1 MTEQAPSKSGLPERP
16 VLIAFL
22 IFVLVGGGASIAI
35 RVTYGELA
43 PFWSAASRFAL
54 AAIVFWIL
62 AFIKKIPLPKGR
74 ALLGALIF
82 GILTIGLAFLLI
94 AWGLV
99 ATPASIYQ
107 ILMALVPLL
116 TIFLSAIH
124 GIEAIT
130 RRGLV
135 GSLLAVIG
143 IAITVGG
150 ASTADI
156 SLPHIAA
163 ILVAAAFVAEGGVL
177 IKSFPP
183 NPPIMTNAIG
193 MTAGAIILGTV
204 SLLSGE
210 EWTIPTQ
217 TDTWIAFIYLV
228 VFVTILVF
236 LLYMY
241 VLSNW
246 TASGTSYGFV
256 LVPLVTIVLAATLV
270 GEKITVN
277 FLIGAAFVLVGVLV
291 GALLP
296 SKTKPEIVEE
306 CKDRSGQVLPRCM

>member
-1 MTEQAPSKSGLPERP
+1 MTEQAPPKSGLPERP

-82 GILTIGLAFLLI
+82 GILTIGLAFLMI

-107 ILMALVPLL
+107 IMIALVPLL
-116 TIFLSAIH
+116 TIFLSTIH

-177 IKSFPP
+177 IKRFPP

-193 MTAGAIILGTV
+193 MTAGAIILGAV

-306 CKDRSGQVLPRCM
+306 CKDRSGQVLPRCI